1 MKFSI
6 ASDHAACDLKNHLI
20 EFLTHQGYKVH
31 DCTPD
36 VNPADSYSEAADRVC
51 ANVLS
56 KECDKGILLC
66 GTGQGTAIRAN
77 RHFGIRAALVT
88 NDYMAEMAR
97 SHNDAN
103 VLVLGARLTTATL
116 ATRMLELF
124 IKTPFEAG
132 RHTPRIERLEQLL

>member
-6 ASDHAACDLKNHLI
+6 ASDHAAYDLKNHLI
-20 EFLTHQGYKVH
+20 EFLTHQGYEVH
-31 DCTPD
+31 DCTPNA
-36 VNPADSYSEAADRVC
+36 NPADNYSEAADRVC
-51 ANVLS
+51 ATVLA
-56 KECDKGILLC
+56 KECDRGVLLC
-66 GTGQGTAIRAN
+66 GTGQGTAMRAN

-97 SHNDAN
+97 CHNDAN
-103 VLVLGARLTTATL
+103 ILVLGARLTTATL

-132 RHTPRIERLEQLL
+132 RHIPRVERLEQAL